1 MRILGLDFGLR
12 RIGVAISDST
22 GSMAY
27 PLTVI
32 EKQNEDIDIQR
43 IAHLID
49 EYDVGEVIV
58 GLPVSLT
65 GQIGPQARIVL
76 EYVEKLR
83 VRLEIPVKTW
93 DERLTTSA
101 AERTLTESGVK
112 RARRKEVVDKI
123 AAAIILQSYIDSR
136 KPRS

>member
-12 RIGVAISDST
+12 RIGIAISDPT
-22 GSMAY
+22 GSMAQ

-32 EKQNEDIDIQR
+32 EKQNEGIDIQK

-49 EYDVGEVIV
+49 EYDVGEVVV

-123 AAAIILQSYIDSR
+123 AAAIILQNYIDSK